1 MASLLSRLQFFS
13 RQYYQVVEEM
23 VMALSGDD
31 SEVVSQA
38 MGQQL
43 LPVLQVQCSRGGGG
57 CSTSG
62 VVGKC
67 GRVGRVRTGALPAL
81 GAGIMSESL
90 PISLHAHPSPGMG
103 RQGRRCRDLAAA

>member
-1 MASLLSRLQFFS
+1 MPESDPASLAVCLSRTHPLPALLCPPSQVREAAVHSVASLLSRLQFFS

-43 LPVLQVQCSRGGGG
+43 LPVLQVQCSRGGGV
-57 CSTSG
+57 TA
-62 VVGKC
+62 
-67 GRVGRVRTGALPAL
+67 RQEWW
-81 GAGIMSESL
+81 ESV
-90 PISLHAHPSPGMG
+90 AV
-103 RQGRRCRDLAAA
+103 